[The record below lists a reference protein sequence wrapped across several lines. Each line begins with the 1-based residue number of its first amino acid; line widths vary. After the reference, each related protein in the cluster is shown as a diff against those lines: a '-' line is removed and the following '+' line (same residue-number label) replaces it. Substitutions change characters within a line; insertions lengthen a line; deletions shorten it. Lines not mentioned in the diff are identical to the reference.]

1 LTEGTLQRRTAKA
14 LRESGV
20 RPSRRLGQNY
30 VVDESLVSCIL
41 EAACLSRG
49 DTVLEI
55 GAGTGNLTGPLADLV
70 KKVIA
75 VEKDEAAARYLA
87 EAMSGR
93 GNVEVVKGDILTI
106 SLPRVERIVSNL
118 PYSISTPI
126 TFKILTEGQFG
137 LAALT
142 YQTEVAERLVALPGT
157 HEYSRLSV
165 MVTLLASIRRVKDFP
180 PGSFYPTPRVGS
192 TVVTMRKRDVEGLD
206 LASLE
211 GTLKALFSQRRRNLR
226 KALTAYAKI
235 RSTNRERAIAAVA
248 PSLLGK
254 RVFELTPAE
263 FLDLS
268 RRLKAAA
275 KAEG

>member
-1 LTEGTLQRRTAKA
+1 MTEGTLQRRTVKA
-14 LRESGV
+14 LREAGV

-30 VVDESLVSCIL
+30 VVDESLISCIL

-55 GAGTGNLTGPLADLV
+55 GAGTGNLTGPLADLA

-87 EAMSGR
+87 GAMSGR

-106 SLPRVERIVSNL
+106 ALPKVERIVSNL

-142 YQTEVAERLVALPGT
+142 YQTEVAERLSAVPGT
-157 HEYSRLSV
+157 REYSRLSV
-165 MVTLLASIRRVKDFP
+165 MATLLASIRRVKDFP
-180 PGSFYPTPRVGS
+180 PDSFYPAPRVGS
-192 TVVTMRKRDVEGLD
+192 TVVTMRRREVEGLD

-226 KALTAYAKI
+226 KALVAYAKI
-235 RSTNRERAIAAVA
+235 RSVNRERASAAVA

-268 RRLKAAA
+268 RCLKAAA